1 MIYVQNLF
9 YLFKNIL
16 AYQFI
21 PDPKINAFRSFE
33 TVIHQDISLE
43 WQKFCHLVVKNAM
56 LKYIPFC
63 IEHMVVRFTLTCAIS
78 PYHH

>member
-33 TVIHQDISLE
+33 
-43 WQKFCHLVVKNAM
+43 
-56 LKYIPFC
+56 
-63 IEHMVVRFTLTCAIS
+63 
-78 PYHH
+78 